1 MSNELENIAKNLS
14 DTVNGKGGF
23 RMEQIIK
30 LLSTENGKR
39 VLATLMADGGARIKN
54 AAEGAKRG
62 DLGGVS
68 SIISS
73 IAETEDG
80 RQILSEL
87 VNNGGK

>member
-1 MSNELENIAKNLS
+1 
-14 DTVNGKGGF
+14 
-23 RMEQIIK
+23 MEQIIK